1 MNLSTA
7 GASKRAKEVGIRKVL
22 GSLKQSLVG
31 QFMAESFLFTSISLL
46 ISVIMVICVIP
57 LFNDIIGKDLDLSWS
72 DAVWILPGLLLVGL
86 IVGVFAGSYPAF
98 FLSSFQP
105 ISVLKGKFSSGTK
118 SLSLRS
124 GLVVF
129 QFFISITLIM
139 GTIVVYSQLQF
150 IRNKKLGFDKDQL
163 IVVENTWRLGN
174 REQSFI
180 KQLSSD
186 PRIASSTVSGY
197 LPAGSS
203 FNNNYTVSPE
213 GNETQLVKTLRY
225 DVDYEY
231 LKTMGM
237 QMATGRFFSREFGTD
252 SSGVII
258 NEAAAKVF
266 GWADGAMGKRIVNS
280 DNNGNKKIFTII
292 GVVKDFHFKSLHQKI
307 SPLVMTLGDNNG
319 TVILRTKTKDMA
331 GLISSLKKQ
340 WDSLDPEAPFAY
352 SFMDER
358 VEQTYQYE
366 QKVSKV
372 LTIFA
377 SLTIFIACLGL
388 FGLARFS
395 IEQRTKEIGIR
406 KVLGASVMII
416 LNLITR
422 DFLKLVII
430 ASLIA
435 LPISWYVMNFWL
447 QDYEYRI
454 NIQWWMFGI
463 PGLFAVL
470 ISIATISFE
479 AIKSAV
485 MNPVKSLR
493 SE

>member
-1 MNLSTA
+1 
-7 GASKRAKEVGIRKVL
+7 
-22 GSLKQSLVG
+22 
-31 QFMAESFLFTSISLL
+31 
-46 ISVIMVICVIP
+46 
-57 LFNDIIGKDLDLSWS
+57 
-72 DAVWILPGLLLVGL
+72 
-86 IVGVFAGSYPAF
+86 
-98 FLSSFQP
+98 
-105 ISVLKGKFSSGTK
+105 
-118 SLSLRS
+118 
-124 GLVVF
+124 
-129 QFFISITLIM
+129 
-139 GTIVVYSQLQF
+139 
-150 IRNKKLGFDKDQL
+150 
-163 IVVENTWRLGN
+163 
-174 REQSFI
+174 
-180 KQLSSD
+180 
-186 PRIASSTVSGY
+186 
-197 LPAGSS
+197 
-203 FNNNYTVSPE
+203 
-213 GNETQLVKTLRY
+213 
-225 DVDYEY
+225 
-231 LKTMGM
+231 MGM